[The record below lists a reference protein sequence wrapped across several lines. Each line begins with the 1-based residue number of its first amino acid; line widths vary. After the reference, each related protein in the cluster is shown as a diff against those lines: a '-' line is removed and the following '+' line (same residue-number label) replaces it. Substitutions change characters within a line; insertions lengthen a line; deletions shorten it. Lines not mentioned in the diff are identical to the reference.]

1 MSLFLANLRK
11 WCGWFTAL
19 MLFTTTRR
27 HSMRGQAHPER
38 GNVMIREIPLIFFVT
53 CSTIGSQLLVK
64 HGLTLIA
71 ARTPAPTGRAWLLA
85 AVLSPSVITAVAV
98 QGIGF
103 LVWML
108 VVRYVKLGVAFAISG
123 AFFYLLLALLSWLL
137 YGERLTPWQWV
148 GLVLISTGVALVSLT
163 AQAG

>member
-1 MSLFLANLRK
+1 
-11 WCGWFTAL
+11 
-19 MLFTTTRR
+19 
-27 HSMRGQAHPER
+27 MRGQAHPER
-38 GNVMIREIPLIFFVT
+38 GNLMIREVALIFFVT

-64 HGLTLIA
+64 HGLTQIA
-71 ARTPAPTGRAWLLA
+71 ARMPAPSAREWLLA

-108 VVRYVKLGVAFAISG
+108 VVRHVKLGVAFAISG